1 MEHPIV
7 ENLWK
12 RTMVPYKT
20 LWNKIKKEIRA
31 TTNERMFN
39 TWVEPIKP
47 IALNKNN
54 LILELPNQ
62 FFYEWINTHY
72 KNQFEKMTKER
83 LKEEI
88 NIQFTIG
95 VESTHDR
102 AEKPTKPPKET
113 APQIKTNLN
122 KKYIFSNFIEGSC
135 NQFAKAA
142 SISVSEFP
150 GQKGF
155 NPLVIYGGVGLG
167 KTHLLNAIGNHI
179 NENHPKLN
187 TVGVTSERFTID
199 FISSIQKNNTIS
211 FSQYYRKADV
221 LLIDDIQF
229 LQGKEQ
235 TQEQFFHTFNELYQK
250 GKQVVL
256 TADKYPTEMKGL
268 KERLLS
274 RFESGLAVDVQ
285 PPDFETRV
293 AILMEKAE
301 QSGLALSYDVIELI
315 ATHIKDNVRELES
328 TVIRLLA
335 RSSLTNT
342 DIDLVMAKNVIIER
356 KGRGLTTELTIQ
368 EVVKRVSNFTKVPE
382 KKIVGKGRERKIA
395 EARQIS
401 AYLCRDVL
409 GSTLV
414 NIGMFLG
421 GRDHTTIMYA
431 YKNIEKRIEKEPRIR
446 KTVETLKKEFNYNLS

>member
-1 MEHPIV
+1 M
-7 ENLWK
+7 LS
-12 RTMVPYKT
+12 YKT
-20 LWNKIKKEIRA
+20 LWNKLKKEIKES
-31 TTNERMFN
+31 TNERMFN
-39 TWVEPIKP
+39 TWIEPIKP
-47 IALNKNN
+47 IALNRNN

-62 FFYEWINTHY
+62 FFYEWIETHY
-72 KNQFEKMTKER
+72 KNQFEKIIKEKT
-83 LKEEI
+83 KEEI

-95 VESTHDR
+95 VENVSNKV
-102 AEKPTKPPKET
+102 EKRTEHKKE
-113 APQIKTNLN
+113 APAQKNTNLN
-122 KKYIFSNFIEGSC
+122 KKYVFSNFIEGGC

-142 SISVSEFP
+142 STSVSEFP

-167 KTHLLNAIGNHI
+167 KTHLLNAIGNQI

-187 TVGVTSERFTID
+187 TVGATSERFTID
-199 FISSIQKNNTIS
+199 FISSIQKNNTIT
-211 FSQYYRKADV
+211 FSQFYRKADV

-235 TQEQFFHTFNELYQK
+235 TQEQFFHTFNELYQN

-335 RSSLTNT
+335 RSSLAKT
-342 DIDLVMAKNVIIER
+342 DINLDLAKNVIIER
-356 KGRGLTTELTIQ
+356 KGRSLATELTIQ

-382 KKIVGKGRERKIA
+382 EKIVGKGRERKIA
-395 EARQIS
+395 EARQLS
-401 AYLCRDVL
+401 AYLCRDIL

-446 KTVETLKKEFNYNLS
+446 KTVDTLKKEFNYALS

>member
-1 MEHPIV
+1 M
-7 ENLWK
+7 LS
-12 RTMVPYKT
+12 YKT
-20 LWNKIKKEIRA
+20 LWNKLKKEIKE

-39 TWVEPIKP
+39 TWIEPVKP
-47 IALNKNN
+47 IALNRNS
-54 LILELPNQ
+54 LVLELPNQ
-62 FFYEWINTHY
+62 FFYEWIETHY
-72 KNQFEKMTKER
+72 KNQFEKIIKEK

-88 NIQFTIG
+88 KIQFTIG
-95 VESTHDR
+95 IENISNK
-102 AEKPTKPPKET
+102 AEKITQHKKEAPTQK
-113 APQIKTNLN
+113 KTNLN
-122 KKYIFSNFIEGSC
+122 KKYVFSNFIEGGC

-142 SISVSEFP
+142 STSVSEFP

-167 KTHLLNAIGNHI
+167 KTHLLNAIGNQI

-187 TVGVTSERFTID
+187 TVGATSERFTID
-199 FISSIQKNNTIS
+199 FISSIQKNNTIT

-235 TQEQFFHTFNELYQK
+235 TQEQFFHTFNELYQN

-335 RSSLTNT
+335 RSSLTKM
-342 DIDLVMAKNVIIER
+342 DINLDLAKNVIIER
-356 KGRGLTTELTIQ
+356 KGRSLATELTIQ
-368 EVVKRVSNFTKVPE
+368 EIVKRVSNFTKVPE
-382 KKIVGKGRERKIA
+382 DKIVGKGRERKIA
-395 EARQIS
+395 EARQLS
-401 AYLCRDVL
+401 AYLCRDIL

-446 KTVETLKKEFNYNLS
+446 KTVNSLKKEFSYILS

>member
-1 MEHPIV
+1 MSS
-7 ENLWK
+7 
-12 RTMVPYKT
+12 YKT
-20 LWNKIKKEIRA
+20 LWNKLKKEIKE

-39 TWVEPIKP
+39 TWIEPVKP
-47 IALNKNN
+47 IALNRNS
-54 LILELPNQ
+54 LVLELPNQ
-62 FFYEWINTHY
+62 FFYEWIETHY
-72 KNQFEKMTKER
+72 KNQFEKILKEK

-88 NIQFTIG
+88 KIQFTIG
-95 VESTHDR
+95 VESVSNK
-102 AEKPTKPPKET
+102 AEKITQHKKEAPTQK
-113 APQIKTNLN
+113 KTNLN
-122 KKYIFSNFIEGSC
+122 KKYIFSNFIEGGC

-142 SISVSEFP
+142 STSVSEFP

-167 KTHLLNAIGNHI
+167 KTHLLNAIGNQI

-187 TVGVTSERFTID
+187 TVGATSERFTID
-199 FISSIQKNNTIS
+199 FISSIQKNDTIT
-211 FSQYYRKADV
+211 FSLYYRKADV

-235 TQEQFFHTFNELYQK
+235 TQEQFFHTFNELYQN

-335 RSSLTNT
+335 RSSLTKT
-342 DIDLVMAKNVIIER
+342 DINLDLAKNVIIER
-356 KGRGLTTELTIQ
+356 KGRSLATELTIQ
-368 EVVKRVSNFTKVPE
+368 EIVKRVSNFTKVPE
-382 KKIVGKGRERKIA
+382 DKIVGKGRERKIA
-395 EARQIS
+395 EARQLS
-401 AYLCRDVL
+401 AYLCRDIL

-446 KTVETLKKEFNYNLS
+446 KTVNSLKKEFSYILS

>member
-1 MEHPIV
+1 M

-12 RTMVPYKT
+12 TKMLSYKT
-20 LWNKIKKEIRA
+20 LWNKLKKEIKE

-39 TWVEPIKP
+39 TWIEPVKP
-47 IALNKNN
+47 IALNRNS

-62 FFYEWINTHY
+62 FFYEWIETHY
-72 KNQFEKMTKER
+72 KNQFEKIIKEK

-88 NIQFTIG
+88 KIQFTIG
-95 VESTHDR
+95 IENPSNK
-102 AEKPTKPPKET
+102 AEKITKYKEEAPTQK
-113 APQIKTNLN
+113 KTNLN
-122 KKYIFSNFIEGSC
+122 KKYVFSNFIEGGC

-142 SISVSEFP
+142 STSVSEFP

-167 KTHLLNAIGNHI
+167 KTHLLNAIGNQI

-187 TVGVTSERFTID
+187 TVGATSERFTID
-199 FISSIQKNNTIS
+199 FISSIQKNNTIT

-235 TQEQFFHTFNELYQK
+235 TQEQFFHTFNELYQN

-335 RSSLTNT
+335 RSSLTKT
-342 DIDLVMAKNVIIER
+342 DINLDLAKNVIIER
-356 KGRGLTTELTIQ
+356 KGRSLATELTIQ
-368 EVVKRVSNFTKVPE
+368 EIVKRVSNFTKVPE
-382 KKIVGKGRERKIA
+382 EKIVGKGRERKIA
-395 EARQIS
+395 EARQLS
-401 AYLCRDVL
+401 AYLCRDIL

-446 KTVETLKKEFNYNLS
+446 KTVDSLKKEFNYILS

>member
-1 MEHPIV
+1 M
-7 ENLWK
+7 LS
-12 RTMVPYKT
+12 YKT
-20 LWNKIKKEIRA
+20 LWNKLKKEIKE

-39 TWVEPIKP
+39 TWIGPIKP
-47 IALNKNN
+47 IALNRNN

-62 FFYEWINTHY
+62 FFYEWIETHY
-72 KNQFEKMTKER
+72 KNQFEKIIKEK

-88 NIQFTIG
+88 KIQFTIG
-95 VESTHDR
+95 VESASNK
-102 AEKPTKPPKET
+102 AEKITQHKKEAPTQK
-113 APQIKTNLN
+113 KTNLN
-122 KKYIFSNFIEGSC
+122 KKYVFSNFIEGGC

-142 SISVSEFP
+142 STSVSEFP

-167 KTHLLNAIGNHI
+167 KTHLLNAIGNQI
-179 NENHPKLN
+179 NVNHPKLN
-187 TVGVTSERFTID
+187 TVGATSERFTID
-199 FISSIQKNNTIS
+199 FISSIQKNNTIT

-235 TQEQFFHTFNELYQK
+235 TQEQFFHTFNELYQN

-335 RSSLTNT
+335 RSSLTKT
-342 DIDLVMAKNVIIER
+342 DINLDLAKNVIIER
-356 KGRGLTTELTIQ
+356 KGRSLTTELTIQ
-368 EVVKRVSNFTKVPE
+368 EIVKRVSNFTKVPE
-382 KKIVGKGRERKIA
+382 EKIVGKRRERKIA
-395 EARQIS
+395 EARQLS
-401 AYLCRDVL
+401 AYLCRDIL

-446 KTVETLKKEFNYNLS
+446 KTVNSLKKEFSYILS

>member
-1 MEHPIV
+1 M
-7 ENLWK
+7 LS
-12 RTMVPYKT
+12 YKT
-20 LWNKIKKEIRA
+20 LWNKLKKEIKE

-39 TWVEPIKP
+39 TWIEPVKP
-47 IALNKNN
+47 IALNRNS
-54 LILELPNQ
+54 LVLELPNQ
-62 FFYEWINTHY
+62 FFYEWIETHY
-72 KNQFEKMTKER
+72 KNQFEKIIKEK

-88 NIQFTIG
+88 KIQFTIG
-95 VESTHDR
+95 IENISNK
-102 AEKPTKPPKET
+102 AEKITQYKKEAPTQK
-113 APQIKTNLN
+113 KTNLN
-122 KKYIFSNFIEGSC
+122 KKYVFSNFIEGGC

-142 SISVSEFP
+142 STSVSEFP

-167 KTHLLNAIGNHI
+167 KTHLLNAIGNQI

-187 TVGVTSERFTID
+187 TVGATSERFTID
-199 FISSIQKNNTIS
+199 FISSIQKNNTIT

-235 TQEQFFHTFNELYQK
+235 TQEQFFHTFNELYQN

-335 RSSLTNT
+335 RSSLTKT
-342 DIDLVMAKNVIIER
+342 DINLDLAKNVIIER
-356 KGRGLTTELTIQ
+356 KGRSLATELTIQ
-368 EVVKRVSNFTKVPE
+368 EIVKRVSNFTKVPE
-382 KKIVGKGRERKIA
+382 DKIVGKGRERKIA
-395 EARQIS
+395 EARQLS
-401 AYLCRDVL
+401 TYLCRDIL

-446 KTVETLKKEFNYNLS
+446 KTVNSLKKEFSYILS

>member
-1 MEHPIV
+1 MSS
-7 ENLWK
+7 
-12 RTMVPYKT
+12 YKT
-20 LWNKIKKEIRA
+20 LWNKLKKEIKE
-31 TTNERMFN
+31 TTNERMFG
-39 TWVEPIKP
+39 TWIEPVKP
-47 IALNKNN
+47 IALNRSI
-54 LILELPNQ
+54 LVLELPNQ
-62 FFYEWINTHY
+62 FFYEWIETHY
-72 KNQFEKMTKER
+72 KNQFEKILKEK

-88 NIQFTIG
+88 KIQFTIG
-95 VESTHDR
+95 VESASNK
-102 AEKPTKPPKET
+102 AEKITQHKKEAPTQKT
-113 APQIKTNLN
+113 TNLN
-122 KKYIFSNFIEGSC
+122 KKYIFSNFIEGGC

-142 SISVSEFP
+142 STSVSEFP

-167 KTHLLNAIGNHI
+167 KTHLLNAIGNQI

-187 TVGVTSERFTID
+187 TVGATSERFTID
-199 FISSIQKNNTIS
+199 FISSIQKNNTTT

-235 TQEQFFHTFNELYQK
+235 TQEQFFHTFNELYQN

-335 RSSLTNT
+335 RSSLTKT
-342 DIDLVMAKNVIIER
+342 DINLDLAKNVIIER
-356 KGRGLTTELTIQ
+356 KGRSLATELTIQ
-368 EVVKRVSNFTKVPE
+368 EIVKRVSNFTKVPE
-382 KKIVGKGRERKIA
+382 DKIVGKGRERKIA
-395 EARQIS
+395 EARQLS
-401 AYLCRDVL
+401 AYLCRDIL

-446 KTVETLKKEFNYNLS
+446 KTVNSLKKEFSYTLS

>member
-1 MEHPIV
+1 M
-7 ENLWK
+7 LS
-12 RTMVPYKT
+12 YKT
-20 LWNKIKKEIRA
+20 LWNKLKKEIKE

-39 TWVEPIKP
+39 TWIEPVKP
-47 IALNKNN
+47 IALNRNS
-54 LILELPNQ
+54 LVLELPNQ
-62 FFYEWINTHY
+62 FFYEWIETHY
-72 KNQFEKMTKER
+72 KNQFEKIIKEK

-88 NIQFTIG
+88 KIQFTIG
-95 VESTHDR
+95 IENISNI
-102 AEKPTKPPKET
+102 AEKITQHKKEAPTQK
-113 APQIKTNLN
+113 KTNLN
-122 KKYIFSNFIEGSC
+122 KKYIFSNFIEGGC

-142 SISVSEFP
+142 STSVSEFP

-167 KTHLLNAIGNHI
+167 KTHLLNAIGNQI

-187 TVGVTSERFTID
+187 TVGATSERFTID
-199 FISSIQKNNTIS
+199 FISSIQKNNTIT

-235 TQEQFFHTFNELYQK
+235 TQEQFFHTFNELYQN

-335 RSSLTNT
+335 RSSLTKT
-342 DIDLVMAKNVIIER
+342 DINLDLAKNVIIER
-356 KGRGLTTELTIQ
+356 KGRSLATELTIQ
-368 EVVKRVSNFTKVPE
+368 EIVKRVSNFTKVPE
-382 KKIVGKGRERKIA
+382 DKIVGKGRERKIA
-395 EARQIS
+395 EARQLS
-401 AYLCRDVL
+401 AYLCRDIL

-446 KTVETLKKEFNYNLS
+446 KTVNSLKKEFSYILS

>member
-1 MEHPIV
+1 MSS
-7 ENLWK
+7 
-12 RTMVPYKT
+12 YKT
-20 LWNKIKKEIRA
+20 LWNKLKKEIKE
-31 TTNERMFN
+31 TTNERMFG
-39 TWVEPIKP
+39 TWIEPVKP
-47 IALNKNN
+47 IALNRSI
-54 LILELPNQ
+54 LVLELPNQ
-62 FFYEWINTHY
+62 FFYEWIETHY
-72 KNQFEKMTKER
+72 KNQFEKI
-83 LKEEI
+83 LKEKLREEI
-88 NIQFTIG
+88 KIQFTIG
-95 VESTHDR
+95 VESVSSKT
-102 AEKPTKPPKET
+102 EKITQHKKEAPTQK
-113 APQIKTNLN
+113 KTNLN
-122 KKYIFSNFIEGSC
+122 KKYIFSNFIEGGC

-142 SISVSEFP
+142 STSVSEFP

-155 NPLVIYGGVGLG
+155 NPLVIYGGVGR
-167 KTHLLNAIGNHI
+167 KTHLLNAIGNQI

-187 TVGVTSERFTID
+187 TVGATSERFTID
-199 FISSIQKNNTIS
+199 FISSIQKNNTTT

-235 TQEQFFHTFNELYQK
+235 TQEQFFHTFNELYQN

-335 RSSLTNT
+335 RSSLTKT
-342 DIDLVMAKNVIIER
+342 DINLDLAKNVIIER
-356 KGRGLTTELTIQ
+356 KGRSLATELTIQ
-368 EVVKRVSNFTKVPE
+368 EIVKRVSNFTKVPE
-382 KKIVGKGRERKIA
+382 DKIVGKGRERKIA
-395 EARQIS
+395 EARQLS
-401 AYLCRDVL
+401 AYLCRDIL

-446 KTVETLKKEFNYNLS
+446 KTVNSLKKEFSYILS

>member
-1 MEHPIV
+1 
-7 ENLWK
+7 
-12 RTMVPYKT
+12 
-20 LWNKIKKEIRA
+20 
-31 TTNERMFN
+31 MFS
-39 TWVEPIKP
+39 TWIEPVKP
-47 IALNKNN
+47 IALNRNS
-54 LILELPNQ
+54 LVLELPSQ
-62 FFYEWINTHY
+62 FFYEWIETHY
-72 KNQFEKMTKER
+72 KNQFEKIIKEK

-88 NIQFTIG
+88 KIQFTIG
-95 VESTHDR
+95 IEKASSKVEKITEHKK
-102 AEKPTKPPKET
+102 EVPTQK
-113 APQIKTNLN
+113 KTNLN
-122 KKYIFSNFIEGSC
+122 KKHVFSNFIEGGC

-142 SISVSEFP
+142 STSVSEFP

-167 KTHLLNAIGNHI
+167 KTHLLNAIGNQI

-187 TVGVTSERFTID
+187 TVGATSERFTID
-199 FISSIQKNNTIS
+199 FISSIQKNNTIT

-235 TQEQFFHTFNELYQK
+235 TQEQFFHTFNELYQN

-335 RSSLTNT
+335 RSSLTKT
-342 DIDLVMAKNVIIER
+342 DINLDLAKNVIIER
-356 KGRGLTTELTIQ
+356 KGRTLTTELTIQ
-368 EVVKRVSNFTKVPE
+368 EIVKRVSNFTKVPE
-382 KKIVGKGRERKIA
+382 EKIVGKRRERKIA
-395 EARQIS
+395 EARQLS
-401 AYLCRDVL
+401 AYLCRDIL

-446 KTVETLKKEFNYNLS
+446 KIVNSLKKEFSYTLS

>member
-1 MEHPIV
+1 M
-7 ENLWK
+7 LS
-12 RTMVPYKT
+12 YKT
-20 LWNKIKKEIRA
+20 LWNKLKKEIKE

-39 TWVEPIKP
+39 TWIGPIKP
-47 IALNKNN
+47 IALNRNN

-62 FFYEWINTHY
+62 FFYEWIETHY
-72 KNQFEKMTKER
+72 KNQFEKIIKEK

-88 NIQFTIG
+88 KIQFTIG
-95 VESTHDR
+95 IENPSNK
-102 AEKPTKPPKET
+102 AEKITKHKEEAPTQK
-113 APQIKTNLN
+113 KTNLN
-122 KKYIFSNFIEGSC
+122 KKYVFSNFIEGGC

-142 SISVSEFP
+142 STSVSEFP

-167 KTHLLNAIGNHI
+167 KTHLLNAIGNQI

-187 TVGVTSERFTID
+187 TVGATSERFTID
-199 FISSIQKNNTIS
+199 FISSIQKNNTIT

-235 TQEQFFHTFNELYQK
+235 TQEQFFHTFNELYQN

-335 RSSLTNT
+335 RSSLTKT
-342 DIDLVMAKNVIIER
+342 DINLDLAKNVIIER
-356 KGRGLTTELTIQ
+356 KGRSLTTELTIQ
-368 EVVKRVSNFTKVPE
+368 EIVKRVSNFTKVPE
-382 KKIVGKGRERKIA
+382 EKIVGKGRERKIA
-395 EARQIS
+395 EARQLS
-401 AYLCRDVL
+401 AYLCRDIL

-446 KTVETLKKEFNYNLS
+446 KTIDSLKKEFNYILS

>member
-1 MEHPIV
+1 M
-7 ENLWK
+7 LS
-12 RTMVPYKT
+12 YKT
-20 LWNKIKKEIRA
+20 LWNKLKKEIKE
-31 TTNERMFN
+31 TTNERMFG
-39 TWVEPIKP
+39 TWIEPVKP
-47 IALNKNN
+47 IALNRNS
-54 LILELPNQ
+54 LVLELPNQ
-62 FFYEWINTHY
+62 FFYEWIETHY
-72 KNQFEKMTKER
+72 KNQFEKI
-83 LKEEI
+83 LKEKLKEKI
-88 NIQFTIG
+88 KIQFTIG
-95 VESTHDR
+95 VES
-102 AEKPTKPPKET
+102 ASNKVEKTTQHKREAPTQKT
-113 APQIKTNLN
+113 TNLN
-122 KKYIFSNFIEGSC
+122 KKYIFSNFIEGGC

-142 SISVSEFP
+142 STSVSEFP

-167 KTHLLNAIGNHI
+167 KTHLLNAIGNQI

-187 TVGVTSERFTID
+187 TVGATSERFTID
-199 FISSIQKNNTIS
+199 FISSIQKNNTTT

-235 TQEQFFHTFNELYQK
+235 TQEQFFHTFNELYQN

-315 ATHIKDNVRELES
+315 ATHIKENVRELES

-335 RSSLTNT
+335 RSSLTKT
-342 DIDLVMAKNVIIER
+342 DINLDLAKNVIIER
-356 KGRGLTTELTIQ
+356 KGRSLATELTIQ
-368 EVVKRVSNFTKVPE
+368 EIVKRVSNFTKVPE
-382 KKIVGKGRERKIA
+382 DKIVGKGRERKIA
-395 EARQIS
+395 EARQLS
-401 AYLCRDVL
+401 AYLCRDIL

-446 KTVETLKKEFNYNLS
+446 KTVNSLKKEFSYTLS

>member
-1 MEHPIV
+1 M
-7 ENLWK
+7 LS
-12 RTMVPYKT
+12 YKT
-20 LWNKIKKEIRA
+20 LWNKLKKEIKE

-39 TWVEPIKP
+39 TWIEPVKP
-47 IALNKNN
+47 IALNRNS
-54 LILELPNQ
+54 LVLELPNQ
-62 FFYEWINTHY
+62 FFYEWIETHY
-72 KNQFEKMTKER
+72 KNQFEKIIKEK

-88 NIQFTIG
+88 KIQFTIG
-95 VESTHDR
+95 VESASNK
-102 AEKPTKPPKET
+102 AEKITQHKKEAPTQK
-113 APQIKTNLN
+113 KTNLN
-122 KKYIFSNFIEGSC
+122 KKYVFSNFIEGGC

-142 SISVSEFP
+142 STSVSEFP

-167 KTHLLNAIGNHI
+167 KTHLLNAIGNQI

-187 TVGVTSERFTID
+187 TVGATSERFTID
-199 FISSIQKNNTIS
+199 FISSIQKNNTIT

-235 TQEQFFHTFNELYQK
+235 TQEQFFHTFNELYQN

-335 RSSLTNT
+335 RSSLTKT
-342 DIDLVMAKNVIIER
+342 DINLDLAKNVIIER
-356 KGRGLTTELTIQ
+356 KGRSLATELTIQ
-368 EVVKRVSNFTKVPE
+368 EIVKRVSNFTKVPE
-382 KKIVGKGRERKIA
+382 EKIVGKGRERKIA
-395 EARQIS
+395 EARQLS
-401 AYLCRDVL
+401 AYLCRDIL

-446 KTVETLKKEFNYNLS
+446 KTVNSLKKEFSYTLS

>member
-1 MEHPIV
+1 M

-12 RTMVPYKT
+12 AKMSSYKT
-20 LWNKIKKEIRA
+20 LWNKLKKEIKE
-31 TTNERMFN
+31 TTNERMFG
-39 TWVEPIKP
+39 TWIEPVKP
-47 IALNKNN
+47 IALNRNI
-54 LILELPNQ
+54 LVLELPNQ
-62 FFYEWINTHY
+62 FFYEWIETHY
-72 KNQFEKMTKER
+72 KNQFEKI
-83 LKEEI
+83 LKEKLKEKI
-88 NIQFTIG
+88 KIQFTIG
-95 VESTHDR
+95 VES
-102 AEKPTKPPKET
+102 ASNKVEKTTQHKREAPTQKT
-113 APQIKTNLN
+113 TNLN
-122 KKYIFSNFIEGSC
+122 KKYIFSNFIEGGC

-142 SISVSEFP
+142 STSVSEFP

-167 KTHLLNAIGNHI
+167 KTHLLNAIGNQI

-187 TVGVTSERFTID
+187 TVGATSERFTID
-199 FISSIQKNNTIS
+199 FISSIQKNNTTT

-235 TQEQFFHTFNELYQK
+235 TQEQFFHTFNELYQN

-335 RSSLTNT
+335 RSSLTKT
-342 DIDLVMAKNVIIER
+342 DINLDLAKNVIIER
-356 KGRGLTTELTIQ
+356 KGRSLATELTIQ
-368 EVVKRVSNFTKVPE
+368 EIVKRVSNFTKVPE
-382 KKIVGKGRERKIA
+382 DKIVGKGRERKIA
-395 EARQIS
+395 EARQLS
-401 AYLCRDVL
+401 AYLCRDIL

-446 KTVETLKKEFNYNLS
+446 KTVNSLKKEFSYTLS

>member
-1 MEHPIV
+1 M

-12 RTMVPYKT
+12 DKMSSYKT
-20 LWNKIKKEIRA
+20 LWNKLKKEIKE

-39 TWVEPIKP
+39 TWIEPVKP
-47 IALNKNN
+47 IALSGNS
-54 LILELPNQ
+54 LVLELPNQ
-62 FFYEWINTHY
+62 FFYEWIETHY
-72 KNQFEKMTKER
+72 KNQFEKILKEK

-88 NIQFTIG
+88 KIQFTIG
-95 VESTHDR
+95 VESVSNK
-102 AEKPTKPPKET
+102 AEKITQHKKEAPTQK
-113 APQIKTNLN
+113 KTNLN
-122 KKYIFSNFIEGSC
+122 KKYIFSNFIEGGC

-142 SISVSEFP
+142 STSVSEFP

-167 KTHLLNAIGNHI
+167 KTHLLNAIGNQI
-179 NENHPKLN
+179 NVNHPKLN
-187 TVGVTSERFTID
+187 TVGATSERFTID
-199 FISSIQKNNTIS
+199 FISSIQKNNTIT

-235 TQEQFFHTFNELYQK
+235 TQEQFFHTFNELYQN

-335 RSSLTNT
+335 RSSLTKT
-342 DIDLVMAKNVIIER
+342 DINLDLAKNVIIER
-356 KGRGLTTELTIQ
+356 KGRSLATELTIQ
-368 EVVKRVSNFTKVPE
+368 EIVKRVSNFTKVPE
-382 KKIVGKGRERKIA
+382 DKIVGKGRERKIA
-395 EARQIS
+395 EARQLS
-401 AYLCRDVL
+401 AYLCRDIL

-446 KTVETLKKEFNYNLS
+446 KTVNSLKKEFSYTLS

>member
-1 MEHPIV
+1 M
-7 ENLWK
+7 LS
-12 RTMVPYKT
+12 YKT
-20 LWNKIKKEIRA
+20 LWNKLKKEIKE

-39 TWVEPIKP
+39 TWIEPVKP
-47 IALNKNN
+47 IALNRNS

-62 FFYEWINTHY
+62 FFYEWIETHY
-72 KNQFEKMTKER
+72 KNQFEKIIKEK

-88 NIQFTIG
+88 KIQFTIG
-95 VESTHDR
+95 IENPSNK
-102 AEKPTKPPKET
+102 AEKTTKYKEEAPTQK
-113 APQIKTNLN
+113 KTNLN
-122 KKYIFSNFIEGSC
+122 KKYVFSNFIEGGC

-142 SISVSEFP
+142 STSVSEFP

-167 KTHLLNAIGNHI
+167 KTHLLNAIGNQI

-187 TVGVTSERFTID
+187 TVGATSERFTID
-199 FISSIQKNNTIS
+199 FISSIQKNNTIT

-235 TQEQFFHTFNELYQK
+235 TQEQFFHTFNELYQN

-335 RSSLTNT
+335 RSSLTKT
-342 DIDLVMAKNVIIER
+342 DINLDLAKNVIIER
-356 KGRGLTTELTIQ
+356 KGRSLATELTIQ
-368 EVVKRVSNFTKVPE
+368 EIVKRVSNFTKVPE
-382 KKIVGKGRERKIA
+382 EKIVGKGRERKIA
-395 EARQIS
+395 EARQLS
-401 AYLCRDVL
+401 AYLCRDIL

-446 KTVETLKKEFNYNLS
+446 KTIDSLKKEFNYILS

>member
-1 MEHPIV
+1 M
-7 ENLWK
+7 
-12 RTMVPYKT
+12 
-20 LWNKIKKEIRA
+20 
-31 TTNERMFN
+31 
-39 TWVEPIKP
+39 
-47 IALNKNN
+47 
-54 LILELPNQ
+54 
-62 FFYEWINTHY
+62 
-72 KNQFEKMTKER
+72 
-83 LKEEI
+83 
-88 NIQFTIG
+88 
-95 VESTHDR
+95 
-102 AEKPTKPPKET
+102 
-113 APQIKTNLN
+113 
-122 KKYIFSNFIEGSC
+122 
-135 NQFAKAA
+135 
-142 SISVSEFP
+142 SEFP

-167 KTHLLNAIGNHI
+167 KTHLLNAIGNQI

-187 TVGVTSERFTID
+187 TVGATSERFTID
-199 FISSIQKNNTIS
+199 FISSIQKNNTIT

-235 TQEQFFHTFNELYQK
+235 TQEQFFHTFNELYQN

-335 RSSLTNT
+335 RSSLTKT
-342 DIDLVMAKNVIIER
+342 DINLDLAKNVIIER
-356 KGRGLTTELTIQ
+356 KGRSLATELTIQ
-368 EVVKRVSNFTKVPE
+368 EIVKRVSNFTKVPE
-382 KKIVGKGRERKIA
+382 EKIVGKGRERKIA
-395 EARQIS
+395 EARQLS
-401 AYLCRDVL
+401 AYLCRDIL

-446 KTVETLKKEFNYNLS
+446 KTVNSLKKEFSYILS

>member
-1 MEHPIV
+1 M

-12 RTMVPYKT
+12 DKMSSYKT
-20 LWNKIKKEIRA
+20 LWNKLKKEIKE

-39 TWVEPIKP
+39 TWIEPVKP
-47 IALNKNN
+47 IALNRNS
-54 LILELPNQ
+54 LVLELPNQ
-62 FFYEWINTHY
+62 FFYEWIETHY
-72 KNQFEKMTKER
+72 KNQFEKIIKEK

-88 NIQFTIG
+88 KIQFTIG
-95 VESTHDR
+95 VESVSNK
-102 AEKPTKPPKET
+102 AEKITQHKKEAPTQK
-113 APQIKTNLN
+113 KTNLN
-122 KKYIFSNFIEGSC
+122 KKYIFSNFIEGGC

-142 SISVSEFP
+142 STSVSEFP

-167 KTHLLNAIGNHI
+167 KTHLLNAIGNQI

-187 TVGVTSERFTID
+187 TVGATSERFTID
-199 FISSIQKNNTIS
+199 FISSIQKNNTIT

-235 TQEQFFHTFNELYQK
+235 TQEQFFHTFNELYQN

-335 RSSLTNT
+335 RSSLTKT
-342 DIDLVMAKNVIIER
+342 DINLDLAKNVIIER
-356 KGRGLTTELTIQ
+356 KGRSLATELTIQ
-368 EVVKRVSNFTKVPE
+368 EIVKRVSNFTKVPE
-382 KKIVGKGRERKIA
+382 EKIVGKRRERKVA
-395 EARQIS
+395 EARQLS
-401 AYLCRDVL
+401 AYLCRDIL

-446 KTVETLKKEFNYNLS
+446 KTVNSLKKEFSYILS

>member
-1 MEHPIV
+1 M
-7 ENLWK
+7 LS
-12 RTMVPYKT
+12 YKT
-20 LWNKIKKEIRA
+20 LWNKLKKEIKE

-39 TWVEPIKP
+39 TWIEPVKP
-47 IALNKNN
+47 IALNRNS
-54 LILELPNQ
+54 LVLELPNQ
-62 FFYEWINTHY
+62 FFYEWIETHY
-72 KNQFEKMTKER
+72 KNQFEKILKEK

-88 NIQFTIG
+88 KIQFTIG
-95 VESTHDR
+95 VESASNK
-102 AEKPTKPPKET
+102 AEKITQYKKEAPTQK
-113 APQIKTNLN
+113 KTNLN
-122 KKYIFSNFIEGSC
+122 KKYVFSNFIEGGC

-142 SISVSEFP
+142 STSVSEFP

-167 KTHLLNAIGNHI
+167 KTHLLNAIGNQI

-187 TVGVTSERFTID
+187 TVGATSERFTID
-199 FISSIQKNNTIS
+199 FISSIQKNNTTT

-235 TQEQFFHTFNELYQK
+235 TQEQFFHTFNELYQN

-335 RSSLTNT
+335 RSSLTKT
-342 DIDLVMAKNVIIER
+342 DINLDLAKNVIIER
-356 KGRGLTTELTIQ
+356 KGRSLATELTIQ
-368 EVVKRVSNFTKVPE
+368 EIVKRVSNFTKVPE
-382 KKIVGKGRERKIA
+382 DKIVGKGRERKIA
-395 EARQIS
+395 EARQLS
-401 AYLCRDVL
+401 AYLCRDIL

-446 KTVETLKKEFNYNLS
+446 KTVNSLKKEFSYTLS

>member
-1 MEHPIV
+1 M
-7 ENLWK
+7 LS
-12 RTMVPYKT
+12 YKT
-20 LWNKIKKEIRA
+20 LWNKLKKEIKE

-39 TWVEPIKP
+39 TWIGPIKP
-47 IALNKNN
+47 IALNRNN

-62 FFYEWINTHY
+62 FFYEWIETHY
-72 KNQFEKMTKER
+72 KNQFEKIIKEK

-88 NIQFTIG
+88 KIQFTIG
-95 VESTHDR
+95 IENPSNK
-102 AEKPTKPPKET
+102 AEKITKYKEEAPTQK
-113 APQIKTNLN
+113 KTNLN
-122 KKYIFSNFIEGSC
+122 KKYVFSNFIEGGC

-142 SISVSEFP
+142 STSVSEFP

-167 KTHLLNAIGNHI
+167 KTHLLNAIGNQI

-187 TVGVTSERFTID
+187 TVGATSERFTID
-199 FISSIQKNNTIS
+199 FISSIQKNNTIT

-235 TQEQFFHTFNELYQK
+235 TQEQFFHTFNELYQN

-335 RSSLTNT
+335 RSSLTKT
-342 DIDLVMAKNVIIER
+342 DINLDLAKNVIIER
-356 KGRGLTTELTIQ
+356 KGRSLATELTIQ
-368 EVVKRVSNFTKVPE
+368 EIVKRVSNFTKVPE
-382 KKIVGKGRERKIA
+382 EKIVGKGRERKIA
-395 EARQIS
+395 EARQLS
-401 AYLCRDVL
+401 AYLCRDIL

-446 KTVETLKKEFNYNLS
+446 KTVDSLKKEFNYILS

>member
-1 MEHPIV
+1 M
-7 ENLWK
+7 LS
-12 RTMVPYKT
+12 YKT
-20 LWNKIKKEIRA
+20 LWNKLKKEIKE

-39 TWVEPIKP
+39 TWIEPVKP
-47 IALNKNN
+47 IALNRNS
-54 LILELPNQ
+54 LVLELPNQ
-62 FFYEWINTHY
+62 FFYEWIETHY
-72 KNQFEKMTKER
+72 KNQFEKIIKEK

-88 NIQFTIG
+88 KIQFTIG
-95 VESTHDR
+95 IENISNI
-102 AEKPTKPPKET
+102 AEKITQHKKEAPTQK
-113 APQIKTNLN
+113 KTNLN
-122 KKYIFSNFIEGSC
+122 KKYVFSNFIEGGC

-142 SISVSEFP
+142 STSVSEFP

-167 KTHLLNAIGNHI
+167 KTHLLNAIGNQI

-187 TVGVTSERFTID
+187 TVGATSERFTID
-199 FISSIQKNNTIS
+199 FISSIQKNNTIT

-235 TQEQFFHTFNELYQK
+235 TQEQFFHTFNELYQN

-335 RSSLTNT
+335 RSSLTKT
-342 DIDLVMAKNVIIER
+342 DINLDLAKNVIIER
-356 KGRGLTTELTIQ
+356 KGRSLATELTIQ
-368 EVVKRVSNFTKVPE
+368 EIVKRVSNFTKVPE
-382 KKIVGKGRERKIA
+382 DKIVGKGRERKIA
-395 EARQIS
+395 EARQLS
-401 AYLCRDVL
+401 AYLCRDIL

-446 KTVETLKKEFNYNLS
+446 KTVNSLKKEFSYILS

>member
-1 MEHPIV
+1 M
-7 ENLWK
+7 LS
-12 RTMVPYKT
+12 YKT
-20 LWNKIKKEIRA
+20 LWKKLKKEIKE
-31 TTNERMFN
+31 TTNERMFG
-39 TWVEPIKP
+39 TWIEPVKP
-47 IALNKNN
+47 IALNRNI
-54 LILELPNQ
+54 LVLELPNQ
-62 FFYEWINTHY
+62 FFYEWIETHY
-72 KNQFEKMTKER
+72 KNQFEKIIKEK

-88 NIQFTIG
+88 KIQFTIG
-95 VESTHDR
+95 IENISNK
-102 AEKPTKPPKET
+102 AEKITQHKKEAPTQK
-113 APQIKTNLN
+113 KTNLN
-122 KKYIFSNFIEGSC
+122 KKYVFSNFIEGGC

-142 SISVSEFP
+142 STSVSEFP

-167 KTHLLNAIGNHI
+167 KTHLLNAIGNQI

-187 TVGVTSERFTID
+187 TVGATSERFTID
-199 FISSIQKNNTIS
+199 FISSIQKNNTIT

-235 TQEQFFHTFNELYQK
+235 TQEQFFHTFNELYQN

-335 RSSLTNT
+335 RSSLTKT
-342 DIDLVMAKNVIIER
+342 DINLDLAKNVIIER
-356 KGRGLTTELTIQ
+356 KGRSLATELTIQ
-368 EVVKRVSNFTKVPE
+368 EIVKRVSNFTKVPE
-382 KKIVGKGRERKIA
+382 EKIVGKGRERKIA
-395 EARQIS
+395 EARQLS
-401 AYLCRDVL
+401 AYLCRDIL

-446 KTVETLKKEFNYNLS
+446 KTVNSLKKEFSYILS

>member
-1 MEHPIV
+1 M
-7 ENLWK
+7 LS
-12 RTMVPYKT
+12 YKT
-20 LWNKIKKEIRA
+20 LWNKLKKEIKES
-31 TTNERMFN
+31 TNERMFN
-39 TWVEPIKP
+39 TWIEPIKP
-47 IALNKNN
+47 IALNRNN

-62 FFYEWINTHY
+62 FFYEWIETHY
-72 KNQFEKMTKER
+72 KNQFEKIIKEKT
-83 LKEEI
+83 KEEI
-88 NIQFTIG
+88 NIQFTVG
-95 VESTHDR
+95 VENVSNKV
-102 AEKPTKPPKET
+102 EKRTEHKKE
-113 APQIKTNLN
+113 APAQKNTNLN
-122 KKYIFSNFIEGSC
+122 KKYVFSNFIEGGC

-142 SISVSEFP
+142 STSVSEFP

-167 KTHLLNAIGNHI
+167 KTHLLNAIGNQI

-187 TVGVTSERFTID
+187 TVGATSERFTID
-199 FISSIQKNNTIS
+199 FISSIQKNNTIT
-211 FSQYYRKADV
+211 FSQFYRKADV

-235 TQEQFFHTFNELYQK
+235 TQEQFFHTFNELYQN

-335 RSSLTNT
+335 RSSLAKT
-342 DIDLVMAKNVIIER
+342 DINLDLAKNVIIER
-356 KGRGLTTELTIQ
+356 KGRSLATELTIQ

-382 KKIVGKGRERKIA
+382 EKIVGKGRERKIA
-395 EARQIS
+395 EARQLS
-401 AYLCRDVL
+401 AYLCRDIL

-446 KTVETLKKEFNYNLS
+446 KTVDTLKKEFNYALS

>member
-1 MEHPIV
+1 
-7 ENLWK
+7 
-12 RTMVPYKT
+12 
-20 LWNKIKKEIRA
+20 
-31 TTNERMFN
+31 MFN
-39 TWVEPIKP
+39 TWIEPVKP
-47 IALNKNN
+47 IALNRNS
-54 LILELPNQ
+54 LVLELPNQ
-62 FFYEWINTHY
+62 FFYEWIETHY
-72 KNQFEKMTKER
+72 KNQFEKIMKEK

-88 NIQFTIG
+88 KIQFTIG
-95 VESTHDR
+95 VESVSNK
-102 AEKPTKPPKET
+102 AEKITQHKKEAPTQK
-113 APQIKTNLN
+113 KTNLN
-122 KKYIFSNFIEGSC
+122 KKYIFSNFIEGGC

-142 SISVSEFP
+142 STSVSEFP

-167 KTHLLNAIGNHI
+167 KTHLLNAIGNQI

-187 TVGVTSERFTID
+187 TVGATSERFTID
-199 FISSIQKNNTIS
+199 FISSIQKNNTIT

-235 TQEQFFHTFNELYQK
+235 TQEQFFHTFNELYQN

-335 RSSLTNT
+335 RSSLTKT
-342 DIDLVMAKNVIIER
+342 DINLDLAKNVIIER
-356 KGRGLTTELTIQ
+356 KGRSLATELTIQ
-368 EVVKRVSNFTKVPE
+368 EIVKRVSNFTKVPE
-382 KKIVGKGRERKIA
+382 EKIVGKGRERKIA
-395 EARQIS
+395 EARQLS
-401 AYLCRDVL
+401 AYLCRDIL

-446 KTVETLKKEFNYNLS
+446 KTVNSLKKEFSYILS

>member
-1 MEHPIV
+1 M
-7 ENLWK
+7 LS
-12 RTMVPYKT
+12 YKT
-20 LWNKIKKEIRA
+20 LWNKLKKEIKE

-39 TWVEPIKP
+39 TWIEPVKP
-47 IALNKNN
+47 IALNRNN

-62 FFYEWINTHY
+62 FFYEWIETHY
-72 KNQFEKMTKER
+72 KNQFEKIIKEK

-88 NIQFTIG
+88 KIQFTIG
-95 VESTHDR
+95 IENPSNK
-102 AEKPTKPPKET
+102 AEKTTKYKEEAPTQK
-113 APQIKTNLN
+113 KTNLN
-122 KKYIFSNFIEGSC
+122 KKYVFSNFIEGGC

-142 SISVSEFP
+142 STSVSEFP

-167 KTHLLNAIGNHI
+167 KTHLLNAIGNQI

-187 TVGVTSERFTID
+187 TVGATSERFTID
-199 FISSIQKNNTIS
+199 FISSIQKNNTIT

-235 TQEQFFHTFNELYQK
+235 TQEQFFHTFNELYQN

-335 RSSLTNT
+335 RSSLTKT
-342 DIDLVMAKNVIIER
+342 DINLDLAKNVIIER
-356 KGRGLTTELTIQ
+356 KGRSLATELTIQ
-368 EVVKRVSNFTKVPE
+368 EIVKRVSNFTKVPE
-382 KKIVGKGRERKIA
+382 EKIVGKGRERKIA
-395 EARQIS
+395 EARQLS
-401 AYLCRDVL
+401 AYLCRDIL

-446 KTVETLKKEFNYNLS
+446 KTVDSLKKEFNYILS

>member
-1 MEHPIV
+1 V

-12 RTMVPYKT
+12 AKMSSYKT
-20 LWNKIKKEIRA
+20 LWNKLKKEIKE
-31 TTNERMFN
+31 TTNERMFG
-39 TWVEPIKP
+39 TWIEPVKP
-47 IALNKNN
+47 IALNRSI
-54 LILELPNQ
+54 LVLELPNQ
-62 FFYEWINTHY
+62 FFYEWIETHY
-72 KNQFEKMTKER
+72 KNQFEKILKEK

-88 NIQFTIG
+88 KIQFTIG
-95 VESTHDR
+95 VESVSNK
-102 AEKPTKPPKET
+102 AEKITQHKKEAPTQK
-113 APQIKTNLN
+113 KTNLN
-122 KKYIFSNFIEGSC
+122 KKYIFSNFIEGGC

-142 SISVSEFP
+142 STSVSEFP

-167 KTHLLNAIGNHI
+167 KTHLLNAIGNQI

-187 TVGVTSERFTID
+187 TVGATSERFTID
-199 FISSIQKNNTIS
+199 FISSIQKNNTIT

-235 TQEQFFHTFNELYQK
+235 TQEQFFHTFNELYQN

-335 RSSLTNT
+335 RSSLTKT
-342 DIDLVMAKNVIIER
+342 DINLDLAKNVIIER
-356 KGRGLTTELTIQ
+356 KGRSLATELTIQ
-368 EVVKRVSNFTKVPE
+368 EIVKRVSNFTKVPE
-382 KKIVGKGRERKIA
+382 DKIVGKGRERKIA
-395 EARQIS
+395 EARQLS
-401 AYLCRDVL
+401 AYLCRDIL

-446 KTVETLKKEFNYNLS
+446 KTVNSLKKEFSYILS

>member
-1 MEHPIV
+1 M
-7 ENLWK
+7 LS
-12 RTMVPYKT
+12 YKT
-20 LWNKIKKEIRA
+20 LWNKLKKEIKE
-31 TTNERMFN
+31 TTSERMFS
-39 TWVEPIKP
+39 TWIEPVRP
-47 IALNKNN
+47 IALNGKN
-54 LILELPNQ
+54 LVLELPSQ
-62 FFYEWINTHY
+62 FFYEWIETHY
-72 KNQFEKMTKER
+72 KNQFEKIIKEK

-88 NIQFTIG
+88 KIQFTIG
-95 VESTHDR
+95 IENASNK
-102 AEKPTKPPKET
+102 AEKITKYKKELPTQK
-113 APQIKTNLN
+113 KTNLN
-122 KKYIFSNFIEGSC
+122 KKYVFSNFIEGGC

-142 SISVSEFP
+142 STSVSEFP

-167 KTHLLNAIGNHI
+167 KTHLLNAIGNQI

-187 TVGVTSERFTID
+187 TVGATSERFTID
-199 FISSIQKNNTIS
+199 FISSIQKNNTIT

-235 TQEQFFHTFNELYQK
+235 TQEQFFHTFNELYQN

-335 RSSLTNT
+335 RSSLTKT
-342 DIDLVMAKNVIIER
+342 DINLDLAKNVIIER
-356 KGRGLTTELTIQ
+356 KGRSLTTELTIQ
-368 EVVKRVSNFTKVPE
+368 EIVKRVSNFTKVPE
-382 KKIVGKGRERKIA
+382 EKIVGKRRERKIA
-395 EARQIS
+395 EARQLS
-401 AYLCRDVL
+401 AYLCRDIL

-446 KTVETLKKEFNYNLS
+446 KTVNSLKKEFSYTLS

>member
-1 MEHPIV
+1 M
-7 ENLWK
+7 LS
-12 RTMVPYKT
+12 YKT
-20 LWNKIKKEIRA
+20 LWNKLKKEIKE

-39 TWVEPIKP
+39 TWIEPVKP
-47 IALNKNN
+47 IALNRNS
-54 LILELPNQ
+54 LVLELPNQ
-62 FFYEWINTHY
+62 FFYEWIETHY
-72 KNQFEKMTKER
+72 KNQFEKIIKEK

-88 NIQFTIG
+88 KIQFTIG
-95 VESTHDR
+95 VESASNK
-102 AEKPTKPPKET
+102 AEKITQHKKEAPTQK
-113 APQIKTNLN
+113 KTNLN
-122 KKYIFSNFIEGSC
+122 KKYVFSNFIEGGC

-142 SISVSEFP
+142 STSVSEFP

-167 KTHLLNAIGNHI
+167 KTHLLNAIGNQI
-179 NENHPKLN
+179 NVNHPKLN
-187 TVGVTSERFTID
+187 TVGATSERFTID
-199 FISSIQKNNTIS
+199 FISSIQKNNTIT

-235 TQEQFFHTFNELYQK
+235 TQEQFFHTFNELYQN

-335 RSSLTNT
+335 RSSLTKM
-342 DIDLVMAKNVIIER
+342 DINLDLAKNVIIER
-356 KGRGLTTELTIQ
+356 KGRSLATELTIQ
-368 EVVKRVSNFTKVPE
+368 EIVKRVSNFTKVPE
-382 KKIVGKGRERKIA
+382 DKIVGKGRERKIA
-395 EARQIS
+395 EARQLS
-401 AYLCRDVL
+401 AYLCRDIL

-446 KTVETLKKEFNYNLS
+446 KTVDSLKKEFNYILS

>member
-1 MEHPIV
+1 M
-7 ENLWK
+7 LS
-12 RTMVPYKT
+12 YKT
-20 LWNKIKKEIRA
+20 LWNKLKKEINE
-31 TTNERMFN
+31 TTSERMFS
-39 TWVEPIKP
+39 TWIEPVRP
-47 IALNKNN
+47 IALNGKN
-54 LILELPNQ
+54 LVLELPSQ
-62 FFYEWINTHY
+62 FFYEWIETHY
-72 KNQFEKMTKER
+72 KNQFEKIIKEK
-83 LKEEI
+83 LKKEI
-88 NIQFTIG
+88 KIQFTIG
-95 VESTHDR
+95 IENASNK
-102 AEKPTKPPKET
+102 AEKITKYKKEPPTQK
-113 APQIKTNLN
+113 KTNLN
-122 KKYIFSNFIEGSC
+122 KKYVFSNFIEGGC

-167 KTHLLNAIGNHI
+167 KTHLLNAIGNQI

-187 TVGVTSERFTID
+187 TVGATSERFTID
-199 FISSIQKNNTIS
+199 FISSIQKNNTIT

-235 TQEQFFHTFNELYQK
+235 TQEQFFHTFNELYQN

-335 RSSLTNT
+335 RSSLTKT
-342 DIDLVMAKNVIIER
+342 DINLDLAKNVIIER
-356 KGRGLTTELTIQ
+356 KGRSLTTELTIQ
-368 EVVKRVSNFTKVPE
+368 EIVKRVSNFTKVPE
-382 KKIVGKGRERKIA
+382 EKIVGKRRERKIA
-395 EARQIS
+395 EARQLS
-401 AYLCRDVL
+401 AYLCRDIL

-446 KTVETLKKEFNYNLS
+446 KIVNSLKKEFSYTLS

>member
-1 MEHPIV
+1 M

-12 RTMVPYKT
+12 AKMSSYKT
-20 LWNKIKKEIRA
+20 LWNKLKKEIKE
-31 TTNERMFN
+31 TTNERMFG
-39 TWVEPIKP
+39 TWIEPVKP
-47 IALNKNN
+47 IALNRSI
-54 LILELPNQ
+54 LVLELPNQ
-62 FFYEWINTHY
+62 FFYEWIETHY
-72 KNQFEKMTKER
+72 KNQFEKILKEK

-88 NIQFTIG
+88 KIQFTIG
-95 VESTHDR
+95 VESASNK
-102 AEKPTKPPKET
+102 AEKITQHKKEAPTQK
-113 APQIKTNLN
+113 KTNLN
-122 KKYIFSNFIEGSC
+122 KKYIFSNFIEGGC

-142 SISVSEFP
+142 STSVSEFP

-167 KTHLLNAIGNHI
+167 KTHLLNAIGNQI

-187 TVGVTSERFTID
+187 TVGATSERFTID
-199 FISSIQKNNTIS
+199 FISSIQKNNTTT

-235 TQEQFFHTFNELYQK
+235 TQEQFFHTFNELYQN

-335 RSSLTNT
+335 RSSLTKT
-342 DIDLVMAKNVIIER
+342 DINLDLAKNVIIER
-356 KGRGLTTELTIQ
+356 KGRSLATELTIQ
-368 EVVKRVSNFTKVPE
+368 EIVKRVSNFTKVPE
-382 KKIVGKGRERKIA
+382 DKIVGKGRERKIA
-395 EARQIS
+395 EARQLS
-401 AYLCRDVL
+401 AYLCRDIL

-446 KTVETLKKEFNYNLS
+446 KTVNSLKKEFSYTLS

>member
-1 MEHPIV
+1 M

-12 RTMVPYKT
+12 TKMLSYKT
-20 LWNKIKKEIRA
+20 LWNKLKKEIKE

-39 TWVEPIKP
+39 TWIGPIKP
-47 IALNKNN
+47 IALNRNN

-62 FFYEWINTHY
+62 FFYEWIETHY
-72 KNQFEKMTKER
+72 KNQFEKIIKEK

-88 NIQFTIG
+88 KIQFTIG
-95 VESTHDR
+95 IENPSNK
-102 AEKPTKPPKET
+102 AEKTTKYKEEAPTQK
-113 APQIKTNLN
+113 KTNLN
-122 KKYIFSNFIEGSC
+122 KKYVFSNFIEGGC

-142 SISVSEFP
+142 STSVSEFP

-167 KTHLLNAIGNHI
+167 KTHLLNAIGNQI

-187 TVGVTSERFTID
+187 TVGATSERFTID
-199 FISSIQKNNTIS
+199 FISSIQKNNTIT

-235 TQEQFFHTFNELYQK
+235 TQEQFFHTFNELYQN

-335 RSSLTNT
+335 RSSLTKT
-342 DIDLVMAKNVIIER
+342 DINLDLAKNVIIER
-356 KGRGLTTELTIQ
+356 KGRSLATELTIQ
-368 EVVKRVSNFTKVPE
+368 EIVKRVSNFTKVPE
-382 KKIVGKGRERKIA
+382 EKIVGQGRERKIA
-395 EARQIS
+395 EARQLS
-401 AYLCRDVL
+401 AYLCRDIL

-446 KTVETLKKEFNYNLS
+446 KTVDSLKKEFNYILS

>member
-1 MEHPIV
+1 M
-7 ENLWK
+7 LS
-12 RTMVPYKT
+12 YKT
-20 LWNKIKKEIRA
+20 LWNKLKKEIKE

-39 TWVEPIKP
+39 TWIEPVKP
-47 IALNKNN
+47 IALNRNS
-54 LILELPNQ
+54 LVLELPNQ
-62 FFYEWINTHY
+62 FFYEWIETHY
-72 KNQFEKMTKER
+72 KNQFEKIIKEK

-88 NIQFTIG
+88 KIQFTIG
-95 VESTHDR
+95 VESASNK
-102 AEKPTKPPKET
+102 AEKITQHKKEAPTQK
-113 APQIKTNLN
+113 KTNLN
-122 KKYIFSNFIEGSC
+122 KKYVFSNFIEGGC

-142 SISVSEFP
+142 STSVSEFP

-167 KTHLLNAIGNHI
+167 KTHLLNAIGNQI

-187 TVGVTSERFTID
+187 TVGATSERFTID
-199 FISSIQKNNTIS
+199 FISSIQKNNTIT

-235 TQEQFFHTFNELYQK
+235 TQEQFFHTFNELYQN

-335 RSSLTNT
+335 RSSLTKT
-342 DIDLVMAKNVIIER
+342 DINLDLAKNVIIER
-356 KGRGLTTELTIQ
+356 KGRSLATELTIQ
-368 EVVKRVSNFTKVPE
+368 EIVKRVSSFTKVPE
-382 KKIVGKGRERKIA
+382 DKIVGKGRERKIA
-395 EARQIS
+395 EARQLS
-401 AYLCRDVL
+401 AYLCRDIL

-421 GRDHTTIMYA
+421 GRDHTTIKYD

-446 KTVETLKKEFNYNLS
+446 KTVNSLKKEFSYILS